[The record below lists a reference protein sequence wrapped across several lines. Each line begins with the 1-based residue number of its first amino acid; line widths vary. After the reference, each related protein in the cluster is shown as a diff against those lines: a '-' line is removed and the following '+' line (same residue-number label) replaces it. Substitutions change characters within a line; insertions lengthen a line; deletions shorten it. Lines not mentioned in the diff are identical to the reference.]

1 MCFNSEL
8 FGECAFRISIH
19 LPRETEDSA
28 RLVTRAEVGGA
39 VTARG
44 SLSRS
49 SVRGRSGRT
58 RAETGSSVARNVC
71 PKADVPA
78 GAAASVLPRPTAS
91 TYIGEAP
98 EGHRR

>member
-1 MCFNSEL
+1 MCLNSEL
-8 FGECAFRISIH
+8 SDAWSFRIWIH

-49 SVRGRSGRT
+49 SVRGRSGRK

-71 PKADVPA
+71 PQTDIPA
-78 GAAASVLPRPTAS
+78 GPAARLFATPDAFAN
-91 TYIGEAP
+91 IAGEA
-98 EGHRR
+98 